1 MGTLTAVFKTL
12 MYPKPILLK
21 YLPELLRL
29 SLPGLDASDVAK
41 TTVTLQLYSTV
52 LTWLP
57 VRSSYQAAG
66 RESYPPL
73 HVQLIDPSF
82 VDYNPYSQDIAQV
95 EPFSKSKNTCEIT
108 KLTFHHALFVC
119 LFVCLLAFC
128 KCSFFSW
135 V

>member
-1 MGTLTAVFKTL
+1 MSIYYEIVFYICLLYVAPVAMGTLTAVFKTL

-66 RESYPPL
+66 SESYPPL
-73 HVQLIDPSF
+73 HVQLVDPSF
-82 VDYNPYSQDIAQV
+82 LDHNPYSQDVAQV
-95 EPFSKSKNTCEIT
+95 DAFLNRLIT
-108 KLTFHHALFVC
+108 RCFLVYLFV
-119 LFVCLLAFC
+119 FV
-128 KCSFFSW
+128 
-135 V
+135 